1 MILEIIPYHIQ
12 EKEKMAKPIRPE
24 TKIIVAQKTKEWGTQ
39 TINWVSD
46 SLIPVLRKCSNTIA
60 VAVFPQS
67 DPRAFAKACN
77 HPNTLVLLEGE
88 ENGDA
93 IQDFLAHQKFAT

>member
-1 MILEIIPYHIQ
+1 MVQPTRQ
-12 EKEKMAKPIRPE
+12 D
-24 TKIIVAQKTKEWGTQ
+24 TKIIIAQITKEWGTKA
-39 TINWVSD
+39 ISWASD
-46 SLIPVLRKCSNTIA
+46 ELIPKFNQCGRTIA

-93 IQDFLAHQKFAT
+93 IQDFLNHQKFSH